1 MVVMGL
7 IEIEVSEIKRVEKD
21 LADLLK
27 ERLKTDVTV
36 RGGKLILDQTDG
48 HVSPKDVKLQVK
60 HALRHLGLEE
70 GYRVLSEHH
79 IIRIEKLAEKK
90 KHKHEK
96 EGEVPAVA
104 RSMPYFFP

>member
-1 MVVMGL
+1 VMGL
-7 IEIEVSEIKRVEKD
+7 IEVELGEIKKVGKE
-21 LADLLK
+21 LADLLRQ
-27 ERLKTDVTV
+27 RLKTDVTV
-36 RGGKLILDQTDG
+36 KGWKLLLDQTDG
-48 HVSPKDVKLQVK
+48 HVSPKDAKLQVK

-90 KHKHEK
+90 RHKVEK
-96 EGEVPAVA
+96 EGEVPAPA

>member
-1 MVVMGL
+1 MVAMGL
-7 IEIEVSEIKRVEKD
+7 IEIELGEIKKVEKD
-21 LADLLK
+21 LADLLRQ
-27 ERLKTDVTV
+27 RLKTDVTV
-36 RGGKLILDQTDG
+36 KGGKLILDQTDG
-48 HVSPKDVKLQVK
+48 HVSPKDAKLQVK

-90 KHKHEK
+90 KHKYEK
-96 EGEVPAVA
+96 EGEAPAVA